1 MKTKEKVQIQLLPS
15 DLLDP
20 PNGGHNKP
28 WKRSLKTAN
37 LGHLEEPGNW
47 ILYDFMAKHGKTPRI
62 QFYPFVHL
70 CDRLSSLL
78 LVVRSKEFLGIF
90 MFVVVVVCSSFG
102 KKIEDPVASYVTDG
116 R

>member
-1 MKTKEKVQIQLLPS
+1 MFYEKTVRSHGYFPKEFLIQIGWKLKKKYK
-15 DLLDP
+15 LDC
-20 PNGGHNKP
+20 
-28 WKRSLKTAN
+28 
-37 LGHLEEPGNW
+37 
-47 ILYDFMAKHGKTPRI
+47 MAKLHESNV
-62 QFYPFVHL
+62 YPFVHL

-102 KKIEDPVASYVTDG
+102 KKIEDPVASYITDG